1 MAAVSTRIA
10 RAVGRCARDEGLT
23 EKMDDA
29 EIDARI
35 ETKRWLPVY
44 TDIIAAQ
51 AARRARYI

>member
-1 MAAVSTRIA
+1 
-10 RAVGRCARDEGLT
+10 LT